1 MYYLPALSIN
11 AFIQTLADSG
21 SALMGEKKTT
31 LCNVLFCVKHTDWK
45 IKVVGIIIFNLST
58 ISSPLSADGIVRST

>member
-21 SALMGEKKTT
+21 SALMGEKK
-31 LCNVLFCVKHTDWK
+31 N
-45 IKVVGIIIFNLST
+45 N
-58 ISSPLSADGIVRST
+58 IV

>member
-11 AFIQTLADSG
+11 SFIQTLADSG

-31 LCNVLFCVKHTDWK
+31 LCNVLFCVKHHRLENKGSRD
-45 IKVVGIIIFNLST
+45 NHL
-58 ISSPLSADGIVRST
+58 